1 MIIERLL
8 YAVVY
13 VVEAITAWLYFSYI
27 YKQIKSNQ
35 YTFLSFSL
43 GYTVLFFTSKFDVL
57 LLNGTL
63 FFVVN
68 TIILYLNYSCEIKSS
83 VLHSAFI
90 TFVMGI
96 SEILVNLFIT
106 YVTDDYTAYT
116 YNFSALISLTVPS
129 KLLYLFIT
137 IVAAR
142 FFKPHK
148 VFKEEPSQIALLCVM
163 PTVSIIIVITFN
175 YIGYVAQLTSL
186 TEIMIAVSSI
196 ALLLVNIVV
205 LFVYNRIQKLDEE
218 HAEFQLSQLRDKA
231 DAEYYDMLQ
240 QQYDGQRILIHD
252 IKKHLNAIDLMAE
265 EGNGQKIR
273 EYISELEN
281 MPEFRHKARL
291 CDNPILNMIL
301 LENAEFCAANDIS
314 FSCDVRA
321 GSVSFMDDTSITAL
335 FGNLLSNAV
344 EAAQESEEKRVDLSV
359 IKNVDEEHIVIYI
372 ENSCDSAPEADY
384 NGNLKTTKKEQEIHG
399 YGMKS
404 INRVIQKYGGLSMP
418 HYEVADKTFRF
429 TIWFSLRTAKAACE
443 ND

>member
-1 MIIERLL
+1 MIVETLL
-8 YAVVY
+8 YAVVF
-13 VVEAITAWLYFSYI
+13 VAEAATAWMYFSYI
-27 YKQIKSNQ
+27 YTQTKNNIH
-35 YTFLSFSL
+35 TFLSFVL
-43 GYTVLFFTSKFDVL
+43 GYALLFLSAQFGTM
-57 LLNGTL
+57 LLNIVL
-63 FFVVN
+63 SFAVN
-68 TIILYLNYSCEIKSS
+68 TAILYFNYSCKIKSA
-83 VLHSAFI
+83 VLHAVFLDLMVGVSELLTNLLFKVTVWDFNAYAYNTAALFRFAVFSRLLYFFI
-90 TFVMGI
+90 TVFAAR
-96 SEILVNLFIT
+96 LFNPHKG
-106 YVTDDYTAYT
+106 VKAE
-116 YNFSALISLTVPS
+116 PS
-129 KLLYLFIT
+129 K
-137 IVAAR
+137 
-142 FFKPHK
+142 
-148 VFKEEPSQIALLCVM
+148 IALLCIM
-163 PTVSIIIVITFN
+163 PIVSIIIVLTFI
-175 YIGYVAQLTSL
+175 YIGSIGQLTSL
-186 TEIMIAVSSI
+186 TELMVTVSVL

-205 LFVYNRIQKLDEE
+205 LLVYNRIQKLDEE
-218 HAEFQLSQLRDKA
+218 HAEFQMSRLRDKA
-231 DAEYYDMLQ
+231 DAEYYEMLQ

-252 IKKHLNAIDLMAE
+252 IKKHLNVIDLMAE
-265 EGNGQKIR
+265 EGGGQKIR

-301 LENAEFCAANDIS
+301 LENAELCAANDIS

-344 EAAQESEEKRVDLSV
+344 EAARKSEEKRVDLSV